1 MLRPENYHVL
11 LSPCAFQMDWRTHI
25 SLYLKI
31 IIRKFSS
38 LSWTKS
44 ILVKSLCLIIVCGS
58 GSWISA
64 ANHLVFENFSDF
76 NHFLF
81 WLLNGRC
88 PLNNSHT
95 LTPLDLYY
103 FFAIGIPSLVI
114 QGESWWWNDA
124 AGVHGLRRLLLSSS
138 ARHSARW
145 WPHINGSVYLSG
157 QEDPVCSNR
166 WWLWIIAVSWVIL

>member
-25 SLYLKI
+25 IL
-31 IIRKFSS
+31 IRKFSS

-44 ILVKSLCLIIVCGS
+44 ILVKSLYLIIVCGS

-64 ANHLVFENFSDF
+64 AYNLVFENFSDF
-76 NHFLF
+76 KHFLF
-81 WLLNGRC
+81 LLLNGRC

-95 LTPLDLYY
+95 LTPLDC

-114 QGESWWWNDA
+114 QGKSWWWNDA
-124 AGVHGLRRLLLSSS
+124 AGVHGLRGLLLSSS

-145 WPHINGSVYLSG
+145 WPHIIGSVYLSG
-157 QEDPVCSNR
+157 
-166 WWLWIIAVSWVIL
+166 